1 MRFTHILADL
11 LASGQTVRFTAPG
24 HSMHPV
30 IRNGDVLLVTPLER
44 TARPGDILLYRDAGG
59 RPVAHR
65 LIGFAAED
73 DSLSLVLKGDS
84 AAAPDL
90 PVRPAQVLGRVSAL
104 ERDGRLIDPYGVQ
117 SPARAPSVRR
127 AFAHQEPAAVAPL
140 ARIKPAAST
149 GTASRALIANSASSP
164 YSLSQRRTPGTILK

>member
-1 MRFTHILADL
+1 MRFTQILADL

-30 IRNGDVLLVTPLER
+30 IRHGDVLVVAPLDR
-44 TARPGDILLYRDAGG
+44 SVRVGDILLYRDAGG

-65 LIGFAAED
+65 LAGFAAEG

-90 PVRPAQVLGRVSAL
+90 PIRPAQLLGLVFELQRGN
-104 ERDGRLIDPYGVQ
+104 RWIDPYSVQ
-117 SPARAPSVRR
+117 IRLGRR
-127 AFAHQEPAAVAPL
+127 LYAAL
-140 ARIKPAAST
+140 SRIK
-149 GTASRALIANSASSP
+149 SRLRLRLWRGSRP
-164 YSLSQRRTPGTILK
+164 RHPTELLREP

>member
-24 HSMHPV
+24 HSMLPV

-44 TARPGDILLYRDAGG
+44 TAHPGDILLYRDAGG

-84 AAAPDL
+84 ATAPDL

-117 SPARAPSVRR
+117 SR
-127 AFAHQEPAAVAPL
+127 L
-140 ARIKPAAST
+140 ARRLYAALSRIK
-149 GTASRALIANSASSP
+149 SRLRLRLWRGSSP
-164 YSLSQRRTPGTILK
+164 RHPPELLREP